1 MTRNCRLFII
11 FFVLWWTHFR
21 KWITSKLP
29 HQFRTNLLWNCME
42 MHEFTYRK
50 SFEIWELWI
59 NIELYWYMKSS
70 DILRYLISY
79 ILISPLFWMI
89 LQIKVTVFHSPERG
103 EKNIHHHILNN
114 SISCFFSQD
123 VLETFMGQFVPAR
136 MTIIVNISR
145 MVPELIDFSPICVYS
160 NMELV

>member
-11 FFVLWWTHFR
+11 FFVSWWTHFR

-29 HQFRTNLLWNCME
+29 HQFRTNLPWNCME

-50 SFEIWELWI
+50 SFEICELWI

-79 ILISPLFWMI
+79 ISKLLY
-89 LQIKVTVFHSPERG
+89 LQWFSYLRYAYRTNSAPIQRNEIPAGKLVWGIEIWRTYPNKHKMTIYFSTK
-103 EKNIHHHILNN
+103 EKKIQHILL
-114 SISCFFSQD
+114 I
-123 VLETFMGQFVPAR
+123 LE
-136 MTIIVNISR
+136 I
-145 MVPELIDFSPICVYS
+145 
-160 NMELV
+160 